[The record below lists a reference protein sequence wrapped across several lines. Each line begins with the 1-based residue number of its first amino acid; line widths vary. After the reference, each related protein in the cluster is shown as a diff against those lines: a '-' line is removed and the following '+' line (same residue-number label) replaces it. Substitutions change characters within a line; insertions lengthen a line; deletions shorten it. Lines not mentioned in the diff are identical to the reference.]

1 MGTFSHPHTGYWFP
15 SSAWEPVR
23 KLCFPSME
31 AKQSFSAAFPSGAWE
46 RVNEFSRI
54 PGRLRA
60 PAGGEPYRL
69 KIEPSICKIQP

>member
-46 RVNEFSRI
+46 RVNEFHAFL
-54 PGRLRA
+54 GVCA
-60 PAGGEPYRL
+60 PQPAPPPYRL
-69 KIEPSICKIQP
+69 KIAPSICKIQP